1 MLLKSGIRL
10 EKINNID
17 IHLFIEKG
25 TRGGISYFSK
35 RCSKSSNDINIT
47 YWDARNLYGWAMGY
61 NYLSYQSFKFLSE
74 KEIEK
79 FALDSISKN
88 SKIGYILEV

>member
-35 RCSKSSNDINIT
+35 RYSKSSNNINIT
-47 YWDARNLYGWAMGY
+47 YWDARNLYGWTMGY
-61 NYLSYQSFKFLSE
+61 NYLPYQGFKFLSE
-74 KEIEK
+74 N
-79 FALDSISKN
+79 KN
-88 SKIGYILEV
+88 RKVCFRFY